1 MTSTTLINKIID
13 NNKKEYEFTKA
24 LDIIA
29 NTRSNRYLLKRQNN
43 KNIYDIQLEV
53 LQLITT
59 QQDIEF
65 IYDSVEHKFIY
76 KRS

>member
-43 KNIYDIQLEV
+43 KNIYDIQLEI

>member
-43 KNIYDIQLEV
+43 KNIYDIQLKI

>member
-13 NNKKEYEFTKA
+13 NKKKEYEFTKA